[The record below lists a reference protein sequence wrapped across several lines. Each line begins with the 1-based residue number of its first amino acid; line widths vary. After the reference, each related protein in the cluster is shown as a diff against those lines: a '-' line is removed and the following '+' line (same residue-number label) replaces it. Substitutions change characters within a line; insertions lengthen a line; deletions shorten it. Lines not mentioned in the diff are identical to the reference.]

1 MATNNL
7 LTPLMITRKAL
18 MVLHQKC
25 NFISNVNR
33 QYDDQFAREGAKIG
47 NTLNIR
53 MPAKYT
59 VRTGATLSAQEDY
72 HRSTPLTVNSQYGV
86 DLSFTTNEL
95 TMQIDD
101 FASRIIEPAMAQLAA
116 KIESAC
122 LADAYKLV
130 NNYTNATTATAV
142 TYRTFQKGGAYI
154 TENLAP
160 LSDRTCLMNP
170 QSAVEFMDVTKG
182 LFHSAD
188 QISKQ
193 YSDGMMG
200 RTGGFDVYENTL
212 LPRHTT
218 GTLAGTPLSDGAN
231 QGTSDTSNVWSSQT
245 VIQIDGATSNT
256 TLKAGDIITFA
267 DLYAVHP
274 ESKANLGRLQR
285 FVVQADA
292 TLTTQATGAAVTV
305 KPALIYGDGNAYQ
318 NCVLSGSANT
328 DGLTVTLAGAVG
340 TAFAQDL
347 QFHKDAFVFGTAPLV
362 DVSEFGAWGA
372 RDTMDGISMR
382 IAKQYAIGSD
392 TVPCRLDVLFGFGGL
407 YPELANRIMTTDS
420 VIA

>member
-7 LTPLMITRKAL
+7 LTPTMITRKAL

-33 QYDDQFAREGAKIG
+33 QYDDRFAQEGAKIG

-53 MPAKYT
+53 MPAKYS
-59 VRTGATLSAQEDY
+59 VRTNATLDPQEDY

-95 TMQIDD
+95 TMKIDD
-101 FASRIIEPAMAQLAA
+101 FSERIIEPAMAQLAA
-116 KIESAC
+116 KIESVC

-130 NNYTNATTATAV
+130 NNYTNATTDTKM
-142 TYRTFQKGGAYI
+142 TYKYFAQGGSYL
-154 TENLAP
+154 TDNLAP
-160 LSDRTCLMNP
+160 RTDRTTIMSP
-170 QSAVEFMDVTKG
+170 ASMVEFMDATKG

-193 YSDGMMG
+193 YAEGMMG
-200 RTGGFDVYENTL
+200 KTNGFDVYENTL
-212 LPRHTT
+212 VPSHTT
-218 GTLAGTPLSDGAN
+218 GTLAGTPLSDGAD
-231 QGTSDTSNVWSSQT
+231 QGTSDTSNVWASQT
-245 VIQIDGATSNT
+245 TIQIDGATSNT

-267 DLYAVHP
+267 TVFRVHP
-274 ESKANLGRLQR
+274 ESKVSTGQLQR
-285 FVVQADA
+285 FVVQSDA
-292 TLTTQATGAAVTV
+292 TLTTAVTGAAVTI
-305 KPALIYGDGNAYQ
+305 KPAMIYGSGNAYQ
-318 NCVLSGSANT
+318 NCVAASGT

-340 TAFAQDL
+340 SQFTQDL
-347 QFHKDAFVFGTAPLV
+347 QFHKDAFVFATADLV
-362 DVSEFGAWGA
+362 DVSQYGAWGA

-392 TVPCRLDVLFGFGGL
+392 TVPCRLDVLFGFAGL
-407 YPELANRIMTTDS
+407 YPELANRHMSETDLY
-420 VIA
+420 